1 MTRKKSNKGFILFGY
16 SIYHPINIILLF
28 NCVVYIIQSIAESD
42 QMLTYRLLNG
52 FALNPSLAVDGYY
65 WQILTY
71 GFLHSTGGFLPL
83 HLLMNMYGFYLLG
96 SYIEPIIGKLKLT
109 FLYFSAQI
117 GGGIFILLM
126 FFLTNTVFVNLSH
139 DPIWSVGGLILG
151 RNWCRIWTL
160 GCIWA
165 FISGNGINFIDFAYQ
180 S

>member
-109 FLYFSAQI
+109 FLYFSAHLLRNYHSYCQNDRFY
-117 GGGIFILLM
+117 IFYFPYICVEVLA
-126 FFLTNTVFVNLSH
+126 FLIYEPSINT
-139 DPIWSVGGLILG
+139 
-151 RNWCRIWTL
+151 
-160 GCIWA
+160 
-165 FISGNGINFIDFAYQ
+165 
-180 S
+180 